1 MDRPDHD
8 NPEDDRPPSAG
19 STPLGLDYFAHDETS
34 RASRA
39 VNLGVAIVLL
49 SLVPFACGVVNT
61 LVAAQTYSAT
71 ITSSHRGGAALFL
84 AAGVLVCAI
93 GLVRLVTLR
102 HAGGIVLAVLV
113 LAGEV
118 AVVTCIG
125 IATVGR

>member
-1 MDRPDHD
+1 MDRPDYD
-8 NPEDDRPPSAG
+8 NLEAGPPPNPG
-19 STPLGLDYFAHDETS
+19 PTPLGLDYFAHDETS

-39 VNLGVAIVLL
+39 VNLGIAVVLL
-49 SLVPFACGVVNT
+49 SLVPFACGVINT

-84 AAGVLVCAI
+84 AAGVLACAI

-102 HAGGIVLAVLV
+102 HAGGVVLAVLV
-113 LAGEV
+113 LAAEL

-125 IATVGR
+125 VATVGR